1 MEQTI
6 RRPVMFLLGLFLQM
20 EVWNKELVQIYTDF
34 NPCWNKLGGQKFGWF
49 NLSPARLCWSMGWP
63 AACALAILSQ
73 EKSREVSGSIPTEFL
88 TMIPN
93 DLKQKKRLALS
104 CPSNW
109 YRKCATC
116 AIWTR
121 YTLACFAHLTL
132 QRYVFSTTVTRVK
145 SFQNQRFMAKGMKK
159 VTSTIFVYLHVFNG
173 WNQRG
178 CQ

>member
-1 MEQTI
+1 MEKTI
-6 RRPVMFLLGLFLQM
+6 RRPVMFCL
-20 EVWNKELVQIYTDF
+20 DF
-34 NPCWNKLGGQKFGWF
+34 AFKWKCETK
-49 NLSPARLCWSMGWP
+49 NLSKFTLISIHAGTSLGFKIWMIQFVPCQVMLIYGLTCCMC
-63 AACALAILSQ
+63 ACYTI
-73 EKSREVSGSIPTEFL
+73 SRQSGEVSVSILTEFL

-93 DLKQKKRLALS
+93 DLKQKKRWRCHAQAIDIIM
-104 CPSNW
+104 N
-109 YRKCATC
+109 CATC

-173 WNQRG
+173 WNQ
-178 CQ
+178 